1 MHRILNYTNRYDIML
16 RTKIYPK
23 DVACLTKKIDPL
35 VVEYC
40 KTKNPALRDEII
52 VNYKSLVEFIARKL
66 AFNRS
71 DTDDLV
77 QIGSIAILKAL
88 DRFDVTKET
97 DFATFATPNIIGE
110 IKHYFRDKSQVVK
123 VPRKLQELNSK
134 IKNELREAQKLEK
147 TPTVSELAK
156 KLDIS
161 EEQVLEA
168 MEAGQNIRV
177 LSLDAPSYQSDGS
190 SSNEPSMLDQVASQ
204 SKQDNVLN
212 KETIKQAILHL
223 EPRER
228 RILYL
233 RFYGNLSQSEIAERL
248 RLSQMHISRLLA
260 KSLKVLRKHLK
271 GYEHDYS

>member
-1 MHRILNYTNRYDIML
+1 M
-16 RTKIYPK
+16 
-23 DVACLTKKIDPL
+23 
-35 VVEYC
+35 
-40 KTKNPALRDEII
+40 
-52 VNYKSLVEFIARKL
+52 
-66 AFNRS
+66 
-71 DTDDLV
+71 
-77 QIGSIAILKAL
+77 
-88 DRFDVTKET
+88 
-97 DFATFATPNIIGE
+97 
-110 IKHYFRDKSQVVK
+110 K

-177 LSLDAPSYQSDGS
+177 LSLDAPSYQGDSS
-190 SSNEPSMLDQVASQ
+190 SSNEPSILDQVASQ
-204 SKQDNVLN
+204 SNKQEKVLN
-212 KETIKQAILHL
+212 KETIKQAILKL

-271 GYEHDYS
+271 GYEDDYS